1 MDWVSEGFEL
11 LNILHLGYRETN
23 ASTRCTGQVVLRL
36 AIDSFMSSVS

>member
-23 ASTRCTGQVVLRL
+23 ASMRCTGQVVLRL
-36 AIDSFMSSVS
+36 PSIRSYVEC